1 MSYELR
7 AKKVLLVQPNYRLK
21 EDASIWGVSPPM
33 SLCYIASMLEKEGI
47 YVEILDANVCNLSP
61 QEICDYAI
69 KIKADIVGVSILTPA
84 HNSAVKIAQSL
95 PKEIISV
102 AGGPHASSLPKEL
115 LNDGFD
121 VVVRGEGEF
130 ILLELAQGRSWQDI
144 LGISFKKNGNIAH
157 NSPRPLADP
166 NTIPYPARHL
176 LIKNGCDKPYFSE
189 GTRHFPWA
197 QVYSSRGCPYDCCYC
212 NKSISGYRFRP
223 RSAEDVL
230 GEIEYLVRN
239 YGIKEINFSDDTFN
253 LDVERA
259 QNILDGIIKANFKLC
274 LRFSN
279 GLRIDR
285 INPELLEKMKQ
296 AGTEYIAY
304 GIESGEQAILDRI
317 PKDIKLERV
326 KEVVRMT
333 KKLGIE
339 VTGFFMFG
347 LLGDTVQS
355 MQKTIDFAKSLNLD
369 IALFNIAIPYPGTK
383 MYEEIKKKGEFL
395 VKDWSE
401 FYHTSGKMI
410 YVLDGMAHP
419 KEVETM
425 YRKANREFYLRP
437 GYIAKK
443 TLSAIVKGKL
453 PLMLKG
459 AKRVIYSQR

>member
-1 MSYELR
+1 M
-7 AKKVLLVQPNYRLK
+7 KVLLVQPNYRLK
-21 EDASIWGVSPPM
+21 EDASIWGLSPPM
-33 SLCYIASMLEKEGI
+33 GLCYIASMLEKEGI
-47 YVEILDANVCNLSP
+47 DVEILDANVCNLSP

-69 KIKADIVGVSILTPA
+69 KIKADIVGVSILTPV

-95 PKEIISV
+95 PKEMISV

-115 LNDGFD
+115 LDDGFD
-121 VVVRGEGEF
+121 IVVRGEGEL
-130 ILLELAQGRSWQDI
+130 IMLEVAQGRSWRDI
-144 LGISFKKNGNIAH
+144 LGISFKKNGNIVH
-157 NSPRPLADP
+157 NPPRPLADP
-166 NTIPYPARHL
+166 DTIPYPARHL

-239 YGIKEINFSDDTFN
+239 YGIKEVNFSDDTFN
-253 LDVERA
+253 LDIERA

-279 GLRIDR
+279 GLRLDK
-285 INPELLEKMKQ
+285 INEELLEKMKR

-304 GIESGEQAILDRI
+304 GIESGDQEILDRI
-317 PKDIKLERV
+317 PKQIKLEKA
-326 KEVVRMT
+326 KEVVGMT
-333 KKLGIE
+333 KKVGIE
-339 VTGFFMFG
+339 VAGFFMFG
-347 LLGDTVQS
+347 LLGDTVES

-369 IALFNIAIPYPGTK
+369 IVLFNIAIPYPGTK
-383 MYEEIKKKGEFL
+383 MYEEIKEKGRFL
-395 VKDWSE
+395 VRGWTD

-410 YVLDGMAHP
+410 YILDGMAHP
-419 KEVETM
+419 KEVEMM
-425 YRKANREFYLRP
+425 YRKANREFYFRP
-437 GYIAKK
+437 KFVLKKVFQAIA
-443 TLSAIVKGKL
+443 KGKL

-459 AKRVIYSQR
+459 IKRVMYSLRV